1 MRLSI
6 KNLTAQLEASEPGS
20 TEACL
25 LLETIQQLQKRI
37 EQANLFNPKY
47 RSSMELYLK
56 TIPFYKDAD
65 LSGTP
70 IDILLDWCN
79 EQAAA
84 KLYRDA
90 DVQAHHTEESEQDL
104 L

>member
-56 TIPFYKDAD
+56 TVSFYKDAD

-70 IDILLDWCN
+70 IDTLREWC
-79 EQAAA
+79 EERAAER
-84 KLYRDA
+84 LYRDA
-90 DVQAHHTEESEQDL
+90 DNNIH
-104 L
+104 